1 MCGIFGLV
9 VHPRAKLDRA
19 AISGLLDELFR
30 RSESRGREA
39 AGLAVRYRSGLAVF
53 KKPLAASDMIQGD
66 DYRAMLREALPDQ
79 VPTEPVAIIGHSRLV
94 TNGFQA
100 QPENNQPVV
109 RGDFVVVHNGI
120 VVNVDALWA
129 GARLTPRGD
138 VDTEVIAAL
147 LQQACDEGRD
157 LVDGVREFYARLIGT
172 AAIGILSGAH
182 PRMVLAS
189 NYGTLYLVADVDS
202 GVVLF
207 ASERYILE
215 QVWQRPE
222 LAARAHA
229 GITPVSRDGFVC
241 IDLESLAREV
251 CALDRHGGQAVV
263 TPRAPAV
270 LRIRDYA
277 MEDDPARAGLRR
289 CTRCILPETMPFIC
303 FDDAGVCNF
312 CRDHRPFEYEGVDK
326 LEQVLAPYRRGDGR
340 PDCMVGFSG
349 GRDSSYGLH
358 LLKAEFGMNPIA
370 FTYDWGMVT
379 DLARRNQARICGRL
393 GIEHI
398 IVSADIQ
405 KKRNFI
411 RSNVLAWLKRPRLGM
426 VPLFMAGDKQYFHYM
441 NQAARRNDVKLL
453 IFCENGKFERTHFKS
468 GFAGINEGS
477 RRAFNVTPAEK
488 LKLVS
493 YYLRNFLATPAY
505 FNASLL
511 DTAFAF
517 FSSYLLPHED
527 YLFLFDYVRWREA
540 DVEDTLLG
548 VYDWETAPDT
558 RSTWRIGDGTAA
570 FYNYIYYTL
579 AGFTENDTFRSK
591 QIREG
596 LVSREEALRL
606 VAEENRPRWASLQ
619 WYAQQVG
626 FDLNEALRVINAAPK
641 LYGAA
646 RG

>member
-9 VHPRAKLDRA
+9 VHPRSGLDRA
-19 AISGLLDELFR
+19 AVSALLDDLFR

-39 AGLAVRYRSGLAVF
+39 AGLAVRYKAGLSVF
-53 KKPLAASDMIQGD
+53 KRPQAASDMIRSAG
-66 DYRAMLREALPDQ
+66 YRAMLDEAIADQ
-79 VPTEPVAIIGHSRLV
+79 HLVEPVAVIGHSRLV

-100 QPENNQPVV
+100 QPENNQPVI
-109 RGDFVVVHNGI
+109 RGDIVVVHNGI
-120 VVNVDALWA
+120 VVNVDALWQGA
-129 GARLTPRGD
+129 GLAPHSE

-147 LQQACDEGRD
+147 IAQACEQGRE
-157 LVDGVREFYARLIGT
+157 LAGGVRDFYARLVGT
-172 AAIGILSGAH
+172 AAIGVLSAAH
-182 PRMVLAS
+182 TRLVLAS
-189 NYGTLYLVADVDS
+189 NYQTLYVVADRTRD
-202 GVVLF
+202 VVLF

-215 QVWQRPE
+215 QVWRHPA
-222 LAARAHA
+222 LAERAHDGILPVPRDAFISVDLVDLSVETCPLVADA
-229 GITPVSRDGFVC
+229 GP
-241 IDLESLAREV
+241 A
-251 CALDRHGGQAVV
+251 APA
-263 TPRAPAV
+263 PRAPAV

-277 MEDDPARAGLRR
+277 REEHPARAELRR
-289 CTRCILPETMPFIC
+289 CTRCILPQTMPFIT
-303 FDDAGVCNF
+303 FDAAGVCNF

-326 LEQVLAPYRRGDGR
+326 LEAVLAPYRRNDGR

-358 LLKAEFGMNPIA
+358 LLKAEFGMNPVA

-379 DLARRNQARICGRL
+379 DLARRNQARICGQL

-405 KKRNFI
+405 QKRNFI
-411 RSNVLAWLKRPRLGM
+411 RSNVLAWLKRPQLGM

-441 NQAARRNDVKLL
+441 NLAARRNDIKLL

-488 LKLVS
+488 LKLVA

-505 FNASLL
+505 FNASML
-511 DTAFAF
+511 DSAFAF
-517 FSSYLLPHED
+517 FSSYLLRHEH
-527 YLFLFDYVRWREA
+527 YLFLFDYVRWQEA
-540 DVEDTLLG
+540 QVEDTLLG

-570 FYNYIYYTL
+570 FYNYIYFTI

-596 LVSREEALRL
+596 LISRDEALRL
-606 VAEENRPRWASLQ
+606 VAVENRPRWASLQ

-626 FDLNEALRVINAAPK
+626 FDLNEALRVINGAPK
-641 LYGAA
+641 LYGGA
-646 RG
+646 R